1 MRQPFTRDPSHRNPS
16 RRDRPFSLSGIAP
29 LHVQRTKK
37 FRRDHK
43 STRTPLKVNARDGWL
58 AGNGNGNAGGGQQ
71 HQRRRPTHCNLM
83 RIEMADHLP
92 RQWPPSR
99 SSL

>member
-43 STRTPLKVNARDGWL
+43 STRTPLKVNARDGWPGTGTGTR
-58 AGNGNGNAGGGQQ
+58 AAANNISGGA
-71 HQRRRPTHCNLM
+71 RPT
-83 RIEMADHLP
+83 AT
-92 RQWPPSR
+92 
-99 SSL
+99 